1 MLISDV
7 HAFDEAELTAVV
19 DKICNSEHKG
29 SYNYC
34 LTTIHLLYPYLNL
47 VDNSF

>member
-7 HAFDEAELTAVV
+7 RAFDEAELTAVV
-19 DKICNSEHKG
+19 DKICSSEHKG

-34 LTTIHLLYPYLNL
+34 LATIHLLYPYLSKTE
-47 VDNSF
+47 NSF